1 MIKKEDKDGIIKH
14 LTETLEV
21 LRNKLLG
28 SQRCGRPNNAVF
40 NMTGFDAVDYID
52 HRLMDVTF

>member
-21 LRNKLLG
+21 LKNRLSTKNWNG
-28 SQRCGRPNNAVF
+28 VPNNVVF
-40 NMTGFDAVDYID
+40 DMTGFDAVDYID